1 MATRHSVDWK
11 DPLLIVSILLAITGA
26 IQASTGYFSDM
37 MTAHPIRFGLGMTA
51 VSIVTGV
58 LTVVKSYI
66 AAGEA

>member
-1 MATRHSVDWK
+1 
-11 DPLLIVSILLAITGA
+11 
-26 IQASTGYFSDM
+26 M